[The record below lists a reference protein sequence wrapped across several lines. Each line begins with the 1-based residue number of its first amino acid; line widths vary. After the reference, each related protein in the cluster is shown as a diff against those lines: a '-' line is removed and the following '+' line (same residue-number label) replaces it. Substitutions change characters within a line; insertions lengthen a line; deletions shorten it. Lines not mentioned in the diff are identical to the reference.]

1 MAMSRKLPIEVERVE
16 LRSRN
21 LIPGRLARFLSL
33 RLPPAVVLGLVYG
46 ASIGSRTRPDIVLS
60 AGGKTLAAN
69 VAFRKAFRT
78 LNIFSGTPRHVGSK
92 HFSLVLTPYRSQ
104 AALPNTL
111 CALKPS
117 ALDPDAL
124 PSPKPFPAAGFRVGV
139 LVGGAI
145 PSANFTMDD
154 WRALCRL
161 LKGLHDECAC
171 ELTIVTSRRT
181 PVDFYAAYD
190 EIVRGDQETVHLVDY
205 RKPGTGSIN
214 DGYAADA
221 ILVTSDS
228 MSMITEGC
236 AARRPVVVLE
246 PDITQPFR
254 DGEAVKT
261 LAENGY
267 LAVRRVRTASPAEVT
282 SIFTLVVPM
291 KSNHLDVL
299 AEAVV
304 SALDKCHET

>member
-1 MAMSRKLPIEVERVE
+1 MAMSRKLPIDIERVE
-16 LRSRN
+16 LRSRS
-21 LIPGRLARFLSL
+21 LIPGRIARFLSIH
-33 RLPPAVVLGLVYG
+33 LPPAFVLGLVYG
-46 ASIGSRTRPDIVLS
+46 RSIGNRSRPDVVLS

-69 VAFRKAFRT
+69 VAFRKAYRT
-78 LNIFSGTPRHVGSK
+78 LNVFSGTPRHVGSS

-117 ALDPDAL
+117 ALDPDAFPL
-124 PSPKPFPAAGFRVGV
+124 PKPFPADGFRVGV
-139 LVGGAI
+139 LVGGPI
-145 PSANFTMDD
+145 PSANFMMDD

-161 LKGLHDECAC
+161 LKALHEECSCA
-171 ELTIVTSRRT
+171 LTIVTSRRT
-181 PVDFYAAYD
+181 PDEFYAAYD
-190 EIVRGDQETVHLVDY
+190 EVMRGDLGGVHFVDY

-246 PDITQPFR
+246 PDVTQPFR
-254 DGEAVKT
+254 DGEAVRT
-261 LAENGY
+261 LAEDGY
-267 LAVRRVRTASPAEVT
+267 LAVRRVRSASIPDVTALFT
-282 SIFTLVVPM
+282 SLFPM
-291 KSNHLDVL
+291 KANHLDVL

-304 SALDKCHET
+304 SALDGCSEK